1 MHLRL
6 PACCPLE
13 QLTFSNYGAIFLD
26 DDFSWTLIYNQL
38 KQHLQDCNSTVA
50 MENFQSILGT
60 EWLADPVIFTMIDC
74 LKRGMPLPDSE
85 TARTMD
91 PPSALRGGHDANKHP
106 RSIDLEQVCILD
118 SVVSRKIL
126 IALQTGDYADVLRI
140 FKHQCKF
147 KTVKRILLPLNTSW
161 EGITLGSGNHWM
173 LAEMHLETDHIHLY
187 DWVQQPED
195 KYIRV
200 AGWAPS
206 MCSPVHVT
214 THPTDA
220 VSCIQFRC
228 RPSFLSCTSAVWT
241 SVSTHPFSTPTS
253 AWRFPCTM
261 RSPSKIVLTA
271 ACGHVTLC
279 IIALCTAR
287 QNRTLPTFSTT

>member
-140 FKHQCKF
+140 FKHECKF

-161 EGITLGSGNHWM
+161 EGITYTVINSKPCL
-173 LAEMHLETDHIHLY
+173 
-187 DWVQQPED
+187 PP
-195 KYIRV
+195 V
-200 AGWAPS
+200 AY
-206 MCSPVHVT
+206 
-214 THPTDA
+214 
-220 VSCIQFRC
+220 
-228 RPSFLSCTSAVWT
+228 
-241 SVSTHPFSTPTS
+241 
-253 AWRFPCTM
+253 
-261 RSPSKIVLTA
+261 LT
-271 ACGHVTLC
+271 C
-279 IIALCTAR
+279 
-287 QNRTLPTFSTT
+287 

>member
-140 FKHQCKF
+140 FKHECKF

-161 EGITLGSGNHWM
+161 EGITIWRPTTSTCTTGCSSPKTSTFAWQVGPLPCALLSM
-173 LAEMHLETDHIHLY
+173 LPHTPLTLCPASSSA
-187 DWVQQPED
+187 
-195 KYIRV
+195 
-200 AGWAPS
+200 AGPPSCLAQALCGPLSAP
-206 MCSPVHVT
+206 
-214 THPTDA
+214 
-220 VSCIQFRC
+220 I
-228 RPSFLSCTSAVWT
+228 L
-241 SVSTHPFSTPTS
+241 STP
-253 AWRFPCTM
+253 RQCRG
-261 RSPSKIVLTA
+261 RSSFA
-271 ACGHVTLC
+271 SHWCGKPF
-279 IIALCTAR
+279 
-287 QNRTLPTFSTT
+287 QMPT